1 MDSEP
6 TEDASS
12 RLSRDRRLNWKR
24 SHLGTRA
31 ILKPCSVQHSLL
43 GGRLLVS
50 LTGVFPFTVWLP
62 WRPHQGNQTV
72 NGKTPVKDTSSRP
85 PSSECC
91 TEHGFKIARVPK
103 CERFQFR
110 RRSRERRL
118 EASSVGS

>member
-1 MDSEP
+1 MPPPKPKIGADLQKPPTPRPAPQP

-12 RLSRDRRLNWKR
+12 RLSRDRRLNWER

-62 WRPHQGNQTV
+62 WGRRV
-72 NGKTPVKDTSSRP
+72 ASA
-85 PSSECC
+85 
-91 TEHGFKIARVPK
+91 ARNTASKLHVFLNASVPNLDAGHEK
-103 CERFQFR
+103 
-110 RRSRERRL
+110 
-118 EASSVGS
+118 GD